1 MHKNQYGLLALM
13 TLLSFIAMFA
23 FMYSM
28 VDKFENVIPNLN
40 QFYMAITMA
49 APMVLIEVLVM
60 WAMYQNRALNVAI
73 IAAALV
79 ATLAFF
85 FMIREQTGV
94 TDAQFL
100 KSMIPHHAGAIL
112 MCEKAPLQ
120 DKEVK
125 ALCQGIITGQRA
137 EIAQMKTKL
146 KSLENKTGRIVTF

>member
-1 MHKNQYGLLALM
+1 M

-40 QFYMAITMA
+40 QFYMAVTMA

-60 WAMYQNRALNVAI
+60 WAMYQNRTLNLAI
-73 IAAALV
+73 VAAASV
-79 ATLAFF
+79 ATFAFF

-125 ALCQGIITGQRA
+125 ALCQGIVTGQRA
-137 EIAQMKTKL
+137 EIAQMKAKL
-146 KSLENKTGRIVTF
+146 KNFEK

>member
-1 MHKNQYGLLALM
+1 MHSNQYGRLAVM
-13 TLLSFIAMFA
+13 TLLSFITMFA

-40 QFYMAITMA
+40 QFYMAVTMA

-60 WAMYQNRALNVAI
+60 WAMYRNRTLNLAI
-73 IAAALV
+73 VAAAFV
-79 ATLAFF
+79 ATFAFF

-125 ALCQGIITGQRA
+125 ALCQGIVTGQRA
-137 EIAQMKTKL
+137 EIAQMKAKL
-146 KSLENKTGRIVTF
+146 KSLEN

>member
-1 MHKNQYGLLALM
+1 MHNNQYGRLAVM

-40 QFYMAITMA
+40 QFYMAVTMA

-60 WAMYQNRALNVAI
+60 WAMYQNRTLNLAI
-73 IAAALV
+73 VAAASV
-79 ATLAFF
+79 ATFAFF

-125 ALCQGIITGQRA
+125 ALCQGIVTGQRA
-137 EIAQMKTKL
+137 EIAQMKAKL
-146 KSLENKTGRIVTF
+146 KNLEK

>member
-1 MHKNQYGLLALM
+1 MHNNQYGRLAVM

-40 QFYMAITMA
+40 QFYMAVTMA

-60 WAMYQNRALNVAI
+60 WAMYQNRTLNLAI
-73 IAAALV
+73 VAAASV
-79 ATLAFF
+79 ATFAFF

-125 ALCQGIITGQRA
+125 ALCQGIVTGQRA
-137 EIAQMKTKL
+137 EIAQMKAKL
-146 KSLENKTGRIVTF
+146 KNFEK

>member
-1 MHKNQYGLLALM
+1 MHGNQYGRLAIM

-40 QFYMAITMA
+40 QFYMAVTMA

-60 WAMYQNRALNVAI
+60 WAMYQNRTLNLAI
-73 IAAALV
+73 VAAALV
-79 ATLAFF
+79 ATFAFF

-120 DKEVK
+120 DKEIK
-125 ALCQGIITGQRA
+125 ALCQGIVTGQRA
-137 EIAQMKTKL
+137 EIAQMKAKL
-146 KSLENKTGRIVTF
+146 KTLEK

>member
-1 MHKNQYGLLALM
+1 MNKNQYGLLALM
-13 TLLSFIAMFA
+13 TSLSFIAMFA

-40 QFYMAITMA
+40 QFYMAVTMA

-79 ATLAFF
+79 ATSAFF
-85 FMIREQTGV
+85 FMIREQIGV

-125 ALCQGIITGQRA
+125 ALCQSIVTGQRA
-137 EIAQMKTKL
+137 EIAQMKVKL
-146 KSLENKTGRIVTF
+146 KSLEK

>member
-1 MHKNQYGLLALM
+1 MHNNQYGRLALM

-40 QFYMAITMA
+40 QFYMAVTMA

-60 WAMYQNRALNVAI
+60 WAMYQNRTLNLAI
-73 IAAALV
+73 VAAALV
-79 ATLAFF
+79 ATFAFF

-120 DKEVK
+120 DKEIK
-125 ALCQGIITGQRA
+125 ALCQGIVTGQRA
-137 EIAQMKTKL
+137 EIAQMKAKL
-146 KSLENKTGRIVTF
+146 KTLEK

>member
-1 MHKNQYGLLALM
+1 MHNNQYGRLAVM
-13 TLLSFIAMFA
+13 TVLSFVAMFA

-28 VDKFENVIPNLN
+28 VDQFENVFPNLN

-49 APMVLIEVLVM
+49 APMVAIEVLAM
-60 WAMYQNRALNVAI
+60 WAMYKNPALNLAI

-79 ATLAFF
+79 ATFAFF

-94 TDAQFL
+94 TDKQFL

-120 DKEVK
+120 DREIK
-125 ALCQGIITGQRA
+125 ALCQGIVTGQRA

-146 KSLENKTGRIVTF
+146 KSLEK